1 MIRIRSIR
9 YDLALLSDGFF
20 QYWLLYCFGFAAIA
34 FALDAWPA
42 AETNSLIVLFPM
54 TLCAITHITSEKS
67 DKVSDRIVLELGGYR
82 RRITIRV
89 LTVTISNILLAVAG
103 FIYLGAIRY
112 DRVNF
117 TPALVFGVATVI
129 LVFSI
134 AGTIVSAALPHPFVA
149 ASLMSLLALL
159 GGSNPEQ
166 NLTMRSISAI
176 THATTV
182 QSWFSAAAWVFIPW
196 AIAAALLFPAA
207 TGRVQL
213 TLPKVAVARSTRAL
227 RVPRWSDTRSSFLK
241 VTFWAGAT
249 NSLVLVA
256 TLVALAMY
264 TGSSLQIAAK
274 IADLHVGKDFY
285 YLFPGQIMLN
295 LLPALT
301 LASSIE
307 NQDQYDQERFFYKS
321 AKASTIAQVLR
332 MSAAATIG
340 AFVVT
345 STVVAIA
352 GIKLE
357 PIILLRT
364 FALETILIPGLALSA
379 LHIRKAVKVPVFMT
393 AISFASTFIEVV
405 VSKLAPELRPWLP
418 SSLFSAAAG
427 GAGLYVTSPN
437 QIPPI
442 GWALGFVILVG
453 LGPLFW
459 AFWPKRKMS

>member
-1 MIRIRSIR
+1 MIHIRSIR
-9 YDLALLSDGFF
+9 YDLALLSNGFF

-42 AETNSLIVLFPM
+42 AETNGLIVLFPM

-82 RRITIRV
+82 RRIAIRV

-103 FIYLGAIRY
+103 FIYLGAIRH
-112 DRVNF
+112 DRVVL
-117 TPALVFGVATVI
+117 TPALAFGAAFVI

-134 AGTIVSAALPHPFVA
+134 SGTIVSAALPHPFVA
-149 ASLMSLLALL
+149 ATLMSLLALL

-166 NLTMRSISAI
+166 NLTMRAISSI

-196 AIAAALLFPAA
+196 AIGAALLLPAA

-213 TLPKVAVARSTRAL
+213 TLPQVSAARAAKAL
-227 RVPRWSDTRSSFLK
+227 RVPRWAGTKSSFLK

-249 NSLVLVA
+249 NSLMLVA

-301 LASSIE
+301 LASSLE
-307 NQDQYDQERFFYKS
+307 NQEQSDQERFFYKS
-321 AKASTIAQVLR
+321 AKASTVAQVLR
-332 MSAAATIG
+332 MSAAAIFG

-345 STVVAIA
+345 SIAVAIA

-357 PIILLRT
+357 PMILVRT
-364 FALETILIPGLALSA
+364 FALETILIPGFALAALS
-379 LHIRKAVKVPVFMT
+379 IRKVVKVPVFMT
-393 AISFASTFIEVV
+393 AMSFASTFIEVV
-405 VSKLAPELRPWLP
+405 VSKLAPDLRPWLP
-418 SSLFSAAAG
+418 SSLFSSAAG
-427 GAGLYVTSPN
+427 GAGLYVESPTL
-437 QIPPI
+437 IPPI
-442 GWALGFVILVG
+442 GWALAFVLLIG
-453 LGPLFW
+453 AGPLVW
-459 AFWPKRKMS
+459 AFWPKRKMP